1 MHDKTRPNALLKTWL
16 SVQFRE
22 VIATRM
28 LKLCVICFNLA
39 QPLLLPRAIALA
51 STPETEK
58 YNDIGYGLIG
68 AYALVHVGIAVSL
81 LSGSSKF
88 LHHLI
93 NNQDFHW
100 PIHLA
105 RTQLSRR
112 HERVYNIFNLQKNT
126 ASGNIGHFSSGSPY
140 VSHH

>member
-1 MHDKTRPNALLKTWL
+1 M
-16 SVQFRE
+16 
-22 VIATRM
+22 IATRM